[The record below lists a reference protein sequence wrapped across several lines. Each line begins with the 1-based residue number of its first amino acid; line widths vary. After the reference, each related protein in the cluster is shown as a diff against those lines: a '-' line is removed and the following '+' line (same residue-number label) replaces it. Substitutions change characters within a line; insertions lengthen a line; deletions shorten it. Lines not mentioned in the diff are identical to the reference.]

1 MHAAAWISADW
12 WWLIAALSLGGAQVG
27 VTMAVPSLLPF
38 FARLRPLTR
47 AALGARLDG
56 LAKKAGGMT
65 LPVYEWR
72 EETAARRAQAALVG
86 LGRTRRV
93 LLSDTLLEAFG
104 EEEIEVIVAHE
115 LAHHVHRDLWTAALS
130 RLATLIAGFWLAH
143 QWLAT
148 ISAGA
153 RRR

>member
-27 VTMAVPSLLPF
+27 VTMAVPSLLPL

-47 AALGARLDG
+47 AALGARLER

-72 EETAARRAQAALVG
+72 ERRPRDVRKRRSWAWGARVACCC
-86 LGRTRRV
+86 RTHC
-93 LLSDTLLEAFG
+93 SK
-104 EEEIEVIVAHE
+104 
-115 LAHHVHRDLWTAALS
+115 
-130 RLATLIAGFWLAH
+130 RLAKKR
-143 QWLAT
+143 
-148 ISAGA
+148 S
-153 RRR
+153 R